1 MGCFICTVQK
11 RKVIHPSATKFY
23 TAYCKDFVKSFFHLT
38 VRHQVFP
45 AEAPNPTQ
53 PRDVLE
59 RIKAKDRDLKTVNL
73 NNVTVQVRYPS
84 PCSRSVINVIKKVY
98 RIPIRWT

>member
-1 MGCFICTVQK
+1 MACFICTVPVPVPVLK
-11 RKVIHPSATKFY
+11 RKVIHPATKFY
-23 TAYCKDFVKSFFHLT
+23 TAYCKDVVKSFFLLT

-84 PCSRSVINVIKKVY
+84 PPVLALSLML
-98 RIPIRWT
+98 

>member
-1 MGCFICTVQK
+1 MACFICTVPVPVPVLK
-11 RKVIHPSATKFY
+11 RKVIHPATKFY
-23 TAYCKDFVKSFFHLT
+23 TAYCKDFVKSFFLLT

-84 PCSRSVINVIKKVY
+84 PLFSLCH
-98 RIPIRWT
+98 